1 MGSLLGSAR
10 SAEWWSFPITF
21 MAFGFPYPA
30 AKPIKCEFLVTASG
44 SPASTLVV
52 SNPYKRLAVLSALA
66 KRPTEPGGYEEAAT
80 ERPASSNVLLRKPWF
95 LFRYCLIRSVSDF
108 GGTPAT
114 LVVLKAGML
123 ARSTRP
129 TPKNWF
135 FGKVF

>member
-44 SPASTLVV
+44 SPASTLEL
-52 SNPYKRLAVLSALA
+52 SKPYKRLAVLSALA

-80 ERPASSNVLLRKPWF
+80 ERSANWNALLRNAWF
-95 LFRYCLIRSVSDF
+95 LFRYCSSRSVSDF
-108 GGTPAT
+108 AT
-114 LVVLKAGML
+114 KHSNLLTV
-123 ARSTRP
+123 P
-129 TPKNWF
+129 WPP
-135 FGKVF
+135 